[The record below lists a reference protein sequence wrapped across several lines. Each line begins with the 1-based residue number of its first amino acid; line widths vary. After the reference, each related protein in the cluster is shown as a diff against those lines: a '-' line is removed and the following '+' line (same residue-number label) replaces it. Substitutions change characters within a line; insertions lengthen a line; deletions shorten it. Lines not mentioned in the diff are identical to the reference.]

1 MFENIQG
8 NQYSQAFS
16 QNLDVSISNPFG
28 PFLYPNQYVNF
39 NSASAAVQK
48 GAELSAGVTDQLGVV
63 SAVYNYVVK
72 NLTYDTAKASSVQS
86 GYLPNVDLVLAQKK
100 GICFDYA
107 ALMTAMLRSQDIPT
121 KLVVGYTGNLYH
133 AWINVYLEGQ
143 AGWTISFILT
153 EPAGIDGSD
162 LCILR
167 QPEPG
172 DYAVY
177 RKRSQLP
184 GEIQLLVRRTEK
196 MEKQGEKYDRYSYE
210 ELSAFCLQIALLL
223 EAAVPLEEGLTI
235 MAEDA
240 AEEKEKAML
249 LYMAEG
255 AELGDPFFKVLE
267 DTGVFPPYI
276 VRMARLGQQTGTL
289 DQMMKSL
296 SDYYEKEARLLKAVK
311 NAATYPAMMILMLLV
326 VLFVLFTKVM
336 PVFSR
341 VYEQL
346 GASLPPAAAA
356 AIRLGGILSGAALV
370 LAAVTGAAAAVIWI
384 AARFG
389 KRFSLVEKGVAAVK
403 NRSRI
408 ARAVA
413 LRRFTS
419 VLALTL
425 KSGLE
430 LEKSMELA
438 KELAENETVAG
449 QIDDCSRRLEE
460 GESYYDA

>member
-1 MFENIQG
+1 
-8 NQYSQAFS
+8 
-16 QNLDVSISNPFG
+16 
-28 PFLYPNQYVNF
+28 
-39 NSASAAVQK
+39 
-48 GAELSAGVTDQLGVV
+48 
-63 SAVYNYVVK
+63 
-72 NLTYDTAKASSVQS
+72 
-86 GYLPNVDLVLAQKK
+86 
-100 GICFDYA
+100 
-107 ALMTAMLRSQDIPT
+107 
-121 KLVVGYTGNLYH
+121 
-133 AWINVYLEGQ
+133 
-143 AGWTISFILT
+143 
-153 EPAGIDGSD
+153 
-162 LCILR
+162 
-167 QPEPG
+167 
-172 DYAVY
+172 
-177 RKRSQLP
+177 
-184 GEIQLLVRRTEK
+184 

-223 EAAVPLEEGLTI
+223 EATVPLEEGLTI

-267 DTGVFPPYI
+267 DTGMFPPYI

-346 GASLPPAAAA
+346 GASLPPAAVA

-460 GESYYDA
+460 GESYYDAMKVAGLFSGFYIQMIKVGSRSGHLDQVMEEISGDYEEMADSAIDGMITRFEPTIVAVLAVSVGLVLLSVMLPLVGVLSAIG